1 MSRIITIALVLFAL
15 VAVAAPLRAADVP
28 APLLDAYLK
37 IGTTLA
43 GDKTDGVPA
52 AAKDIAAEAKKLGAP
67 GAATLA
73 AAEKVAAAADLK
85 ATRLAFGDLS
95 DAVIALAGNG
105 PTASGGA
112 KRAYCPMVKKYWLQK
127 GEKIENPYYG
137 SQMLRCGEFK

>member
-1 MSRIITIALVLFAL
+1 MSRLLTLALVVFTLAA
-15 VAVAAPLRAADVP
+15 VAVPLQAADVP

-43 GDKTDGVPA
+43 ADKVDGVPA
-52 AAKDIAAEAKKLGAP
+52 AAQAIAAEAKKLGAP

-73 AAEKVAAAADLK
+73 AADKIAAAADLK
-85 ATRLAFGDLS
+85 ATRTAFGDLS
-95 DAVIALAGNG
+95 DAVIALAGTS
-105 PTASGGA
+105 PGGA

-127 GEKIENPYYG
+127 GDKIENPYYG

>member
-1 MSRIITIALVLFAL
+1 MSRLMALALALMTI
-15 VAVAAPLRAADVP
+15 VAAAAPLRAADVP

-43 GDKTDGVPA
+43 ADKIDGVPD
-52 AAKDIAAEAKKLGAP
+52 AAKAIAEEAKKLGAP

-73 AAEKVAAAADLK
+73 AAGKVGAAADLK

-95 DAVIALAGNG
+95 DAVIALTG
-105 PTASGGA
+105 PAPAGA

-127 GEKIENPYYG
+127 GDKIENPYYG

>member
-1 MSRIITIALVLFAL
+1 MSRLMIIALVLVAL
-15 VAVAAPLRAADVP
+15 VVVAVPAQAADVP

-37 IGTTLA
+37 IGTTLSA
-43 GDKTDGVPA
+43 DKVEGVPA
-52 AAKDIAAEAKKLGAP
+52 AAQAIAAEAKKLGAP

-73 AAEKVAAAADLK
+73 AADKIAAAADLK
-85 ATRLAFGDLS
+85 ATRAAFGDLS
-95 DAVIALAGNG
+95 DAVIALAG
-105 PTASGGA
+105 TAPGGA

>member
-1 MSRIITIALVLFAL
+1 MSRLMTIALVLVAL
-15 VAVAAPLRAADVP
+15 VVVAAPLGAAEVP

-43 GDKTDGVPA
+43 ADKVEGVPA
-52 AAKDIAAEAKKLGAP
+52 AAQAIAADAKKLGAP

-73 AAEKVAAAADLK
+73 AADKIAAAADLK
-85 ATRLAFGDLS
+85 ATRAAFGDLS
-95 DAVIALAGNG
+95 DAVIALAG
-105 PTASGGA
+105 TAPGDA

-137 SQMLRCGEFK
+137 SDMLRCGEFKY